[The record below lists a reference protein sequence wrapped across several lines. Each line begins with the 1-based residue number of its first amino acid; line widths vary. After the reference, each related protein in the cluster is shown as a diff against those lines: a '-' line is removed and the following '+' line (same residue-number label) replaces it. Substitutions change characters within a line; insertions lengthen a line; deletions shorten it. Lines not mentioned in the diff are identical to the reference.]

1 MRMRMRVIGFALL
14 ICGAC
19 ACPSKQAGGPAG
31 GGSGS
36 GSGSGSGVTATVNVD
51 PSSCAGV
58 RAKVEALYRAE
69 AQQKEPKRIDDA
81 VADNTAMVMADC
93 AKAPAKIA
101 PCIAGA
107 TSVAELEKACLVPVD
122 EEGSEGDAL
131 GKHK

>member
-31 GGSGS
+31 SGGSGS
-36 GSGSGSGVTATVNVD
+36 SVTATEPVKVD
-51 PSSCAGV
+51 ASSCAGV

>member
-1 MRMRMRVIGFALL
+1 MRVIGFALL

-31 GGSGS
+31 SGGSGS
-36 GSGSGSGVTATVNVD
+36 GSSVTATEPVKVD
-51 PSSCAGV
+51 ASSCAGV

-69 AQQKEPKRIDDA
+69 AQQKEPKRVDDA